1 MHFKR
6 VEQLLHNALR
16 DSAHVERADNLHDV
30 LDLLCRDAVAA
41 QTQPEKGVELFL
53 EREILRAGVHH
64 VPAHDPGRTKLHNI
78 KIPLGHFRMIDA
90 ENGVQLL
97 RRPAKNVFRGLVLR
111 VCLRIDLAQILVELG
126 ERELDGGLHSVNENR
141 REVRVGNASGHAE
154 LVAEHELHELGK
166 HAVLGAENVLE
177 RTVGDI
183 RLPHDLGNRRFLV
196 PLFQKQLDTYGKNP
210 SFCGQTGTRDNDSNH
225 ILSGKRCREYTI
237 EI

>member
-1 MHFKR
+1 
-6 VEQLLHNALR
+6 
-16 DSAHVERADNLHDV
+16 
-30 LDLLCRDAVAA
+30 
-41 QTQPEKGVELFL
+41 
-53 EREILRAGVHH
+53 
-64 VPAHDPGRTKLHNI
+64 
-78 KIPLGHFRMIDA
+78 MIDA

-97 RRPAKNVFRGLVLR
+97 RRPAKNVLRGLVLR

-141 REVRVGNASGHAE
+141 REVRVGNTSGHAE

-225 ILSGKRCREYTI
+225 ILSGKDAVSIPLEFRKSNIKRAAFPKKDSAAVIKTKRRCRRKRKWLSR
-237 EI
+237 